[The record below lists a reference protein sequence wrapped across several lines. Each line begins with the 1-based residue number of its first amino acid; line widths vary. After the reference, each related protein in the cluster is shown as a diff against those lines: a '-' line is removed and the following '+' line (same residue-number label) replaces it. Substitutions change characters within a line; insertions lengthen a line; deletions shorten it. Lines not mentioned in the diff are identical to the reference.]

1 MAVRTA
7 LLYSAAF
14 GLVLAGSPFST
25 TARAQWQGDAGIE
38 VPDYELP
45 DPLRLTS
52 GESVDDPRQWPERRE
67 EILELFR
74 EHVYGRRPGQPDS
87 LRFEIVQKDAAA
99 MNGQATLYRVNI
111 QSRVADR
118 AHQFELTMFVPNET
132 DGPAPLFLL
141 LNHRHRNNTD
151 PTREHR
157 EDFWP
162 AEQVIDRGYAIAAL
176 QTDALAPDSPERFTD
191 GVIEFVEGKRKR
203 RRDDA
208 WGALAAWGWGASR
221 AMDYFETSD
230 RIDEQRVVVVGHSR
244 GGKAAL
250 WAAAEDTRFAM
261 AVSNDSG
268 CGGAALS
275 RRRVGETVAQINKNF
290 PHWFCENFNHYND
303 HESDLPVDQH
313 MLMSLIAPRALYV
326 ASAAKDL
333 HADPRG
339 EFLSLT
345 HASPVYALWD
355 AGRIQPG
362 SMPEVDRPLTVPP
375 RGYHIRSGKH
385 DMTDYDWNRFMDLA
399 DQLWGDK
406 ADA

>member
-1 MAVRTA
+1 MTVRFPSFCIAAIAVA
-7 LLYSAAF
+7 LT
-14 GLVLAGSPFST
+14 GSLLPPS
-25 TARAQWQGDAGIE
+25 ARAQWNGDAGIV

-45 DPLRLTS
+45 DPLRLAS
-52 GESVDDPRQWPERRE
+52 GEIITGAQQWPARRA

-74 EHVYGRRPGQPDS
+74 ENVYGRRPGPPES
-87 LRFEIVQKDAAA
+87 VRFETVQKDTEA
-99 MNGQATLYRVNI
+99 MGGRAMLHRVHVI
-111 QSRVADR
+111 SQIADR
-118 AHQFELTMFVPNET
+118 RHRFELIVFIPNEAA
-132 DGPAPLFLL
+132 GPAPLFLL
-141 LNHRHRNNTD
+141 LNHRHPNNTD
-151 PTREHR
+151 ATREHQ

-162 AEQVIDRGYAIAAL
+162 AEQVIDRGYAVAAL
-176 QTDALAPDSPERFTD
+176 QTDALAPDSSERFTE
-191 GVIEFVEGKRKR
+191 GVIEFFEGAQQQRP
-203 RRDDA
+203 DDA

-221 AMDYFETSD
+221 AMDYFETDD

-275 RRRVGETVAQINKNF
+275 RRRVGETVAQINRNF
-290 PHWFCENFNHYND
+290 PHWFCENFNKYND
-303 HESDLPVDQH
+303 NESQLPVDQH

-326 ASAAKDL
+326 ASASKDL

-339 EFLSLT
+339 EFLSLA

-355 AGRIQPG
+355 DEPIEPG
-362 SMPEVDRPLTVPP
+362 NMPEVDEPLIAPS

-399 DQLWGDK
+399 DRLWGD
-406 ADA
+406 